1 MSRVN
6 TIHEGILDEQSY
18 YVKILNKSDL
28 PKVLALQEVVYEA
41 LPDKDILQPLSEEE
55 FLVMLKGDGLLIGA
69 FVGEKLIAFRG
80 VVAPKIDEEHLGYD
94 IGLVKESD
102 LKRVLYQEI
111 SNVHPDY
118 RGHGLQKTLAK
129 VIMRQIDMN
138 QYDYLAATVM
148 PYNIAS
154 LKDKFAQGFYI
165 VSLKYTYGGKL
176 RYVFAL
182 DLREEPN
189 YEDEPV
195 TISMGDVESQQRLL
209 QEGFIGVEMKP
220 LGNDWVVIYKK
231 KR

>member
-1 MSRVN
+1 MNR
-6 TIHEGILDEQSY
+6 IYEGLLDKQPFF
-18 YVKILNKSDL
+18 VKVLDKSHL
-28 PKVLALQEVVYEA
+28 PKVLDLQEVVYDA
-41 LPDKDILQPLSEEE
+41 LPNKDILQPLSEEE
-55 FLVMLKGDGLLIGA
+55 FLVMLEGSGLIIGA
-69 FVGEKLIAFRG
+69 FVGETLIAFRA
-80 VVAPKIDEEHLGYD
+80 VVAPKIDEKHLGYD
-94 IGLVKESD
+94 IGLVDESD

-118 RGHGLQKTLAK
+118 RGYGLQKTLAK

-165 VSLKYTYGGKL
+165 VALKYIYGGKL

-182 DLREEPN
+182 DLREEPI

-195 TISMGDVESQQRLL
+195 TISMGDIETQQRLI
-209 QEGFIGVEMKP
+209 QEGFIGVAMKS
-220 LGNDWVVIYKK
+220 LENDWVVIYKK